1 MPDSLQ
7 QRYDIL
13 KQYHPALWQA
23 VQNHDRK
30 PGMDNMQCFAADS
43 IIQRILESWS
53 AGSSLV
59 ITKGV
64 GDGQWLERCVEQNHI
79 ANDSN
84 QGLLIIEPVLSR
96 FIDAIEKYDFTG
108 LLSSGYVM
116 WCVGSDWAK
125 QWMELDKTKHIA
137 GSIRPALIPVY
148 DVISSE
154 YLAAYKAV
162 DSILQVSIPAHQK
175 RFQAAMAGLKKHYQH
190 PYDGPIR
197 RIWAPNYKQGKATH
211 FVLKGMLDGL
221 RSCGVQV
228 DECAVPS
235 YQYVSARTELWS
247 LIESKPDLVLSS
259 NLSLQSMYSTFVE
272 GLNVPAAL
280 WYTDAP
286 ILDFAK
292 PLINP
297 HDKVFCF
304 DAHYIPALSQ
314 TIGRPVGA
322 LQTAANLLQPAEPDP
337 SLACDVSVVANVQS
351 IKTILEPFT
360 FEDRKYLSDMA
371 EIRAADRYVDLETLV
386 KESSP
391 PTGPLQRQPISY
403 IAVTIYAIANAMYR
417 KRTIQRLTD
426 FDIKIWGG
434 LGWLEDEP
442 DNSPIRRAYQG
453 HTTSKEQLASIY
465 HSSKI
470 HVSLHSLNSIR
481 GLNMHCW
488 NAPYHQTFVL
498 TENLPGIADCF
509 KPEQEIAC
517 FDGADQ
523 LADKVNHWLADSTGR
538 QSIIEA
544 GRERVIRD
552 HTFPV
557 RARQLLDA
565 IAAPDDA

>member
-1 MPDSLQ
+1 MSNPLK
-7 QRYDIL
+7 QRYDVL
-13 KQYHPALWQA
+13 KQYHPALCHAIQH
-23 VQNHDRK
+23 HDHTLCVDSRT
-30 PGMDNMQCFAADS
+30 CFTADS
-43 IIQRILESWS
+43 IIQTVLQSWEGGS
-53 AGSSLV
+53 ALV
-59 ITKGV
+59 IAKGV
-64 GDGQWLERCVEQNHI
+64 GDGQWLERLADQNHI
-79 ANDSN
+79 AVNSN
-84 QGLLIIEPVLSR
+84 QGLLIIEPILSR
-96 FIDAIEKYDFTG
+96 FISAIEKYDFTS

-116 WCVGSDWAK
+116 WCVGADWAK
-125 QWMELDKTKHIA
+125 QWMELEKTQHIA
-137 GSIRPALIPVY
+137 GSISPALIPVY
-148 DVISSE
+148 DETHSE
-154 YLAAYKAV
+154 NQAAYKAV

-175 RFQAAMAGLKKHYQH
+175 RFQAAMTALKKNYQKQ
-190 PYDGPIR
+190 YDGSIR
-197 RIWAPNYKQGKATH
+197 RIWAPNYRQGKATH

-221 RSCGVQV
+221 RTCGVQV
-228 DECAVPS
+228 DECTIPQ

-247 LIESKPDLVLSS
+247 LSESKPDLVLSS
-259 NLSLQSMYSTFVE
+259 NLSLQSMYSTFAE
-272 GLNVPAAL
+272 GLNVPAVL

-297 HDKVFCF
+297 RDKVFCF
-304 DAHYIPALSQ
+304 DAHYIPTLSQ

-322 LQTAANLLQPAEPDP
+322 LQTAANLLEPAESDP
-337 SLACDVSVVANVQS
+337 TLACDVSVVANVQS

-360 FEDRKYLSDMA
+360 VEDRNYLREMA

-386 KESSP
+386 KQSSP
-391 PTGPLQRQPISY
+391 PPGPLQRQPLSF
-403 IAVTIYAIANAMYR
+403 IAVTIYAIANALYR
-417 KRTIQRLTD
+417 KRTIQRLTN
-426 FDIKIWGG
+426 FDIKIWCG
-434 LGWLEDEP
+434 LGWLEDES

-488 NAPYHQTFVL
+488 NAPYHQAFVL

-509 KPEQEIAC
+509 EQEEEIAC

-523 LADKVNHWLADSTGR
+523 LAAKVDHWLADSSGR
-538 QSIIEA
+538 RRIIEA

-557 RARQLLDA
+557 RAQQLLDA
-565 IAAPDDA
+565 IATRDGA